1 MGAHHG
7 VPPEAAARFE
17 VTPQRVLLVG
27 GSGFMGRY
35 VAEALTAAGHTVAV
49 LARGERQPPPGVE
62 LLRGAR
68 DDAASLG
75 RALEGRRFDLT
86 VDFLA
91 FDAVDVERLLLL
103 PYAALGRYVMI
114 SSGQVYLVARG
125 ATAPYPEEE
134 TEREAIAEPPAGTRD
149 HLQWSYGIGKRRA
162 EQVLLGLRGS
172 HGVRAVAL
180 RLPIVQGNGDGSLR
194 LWAWLERMLD
204 GGPVLVPDGA
214 RLSRHVWAGD
224 VARAVLWLADHDAPR
239 HTFYNLAQPEL
250 VTLRELLE
258 RIAHAA
264 GLTPTFVDV
273 TYEEME
279 AAGIDGDAVP
289 WAGRWASVPD
299 PTRLITEWRLPT
311 TPLGEYLPGVVQW
324 HLEHRPTGSHVG
336 YAYRDAERA
345 FAHGRGATTSQ
356 G

>member
-1 MGAHHG
+1 
-7 VPPEAAARFE
+7 VT
-17 VTPQRVLLVG
+17 TPQRVLLVG

-35 VAEALTAAGHTVAV
+35 VAAALLEAGHTVSV
-49 LARGERQPPPGVE
+49 LARGERPLPPGVE

-68 DDAASLG
+68 EEAGSLE

-91 FDAVDVERLLLL
+91 FDAVDVERLLML
-103 PYAALGRYVMI
+103 PHAALGRYVMI

-125 ATAPYPEEE
+125 TSPPSAEEDA
-134 TEREAIAEPPAGTRD
+134 EREAIPEPAEGTRD

-204 GGPVLVPDGA
+204 GGPVLVPDGE

-224 VARAVLWLADHDAPR
+224 VARAVVWLVEHDAPR
-239 HTFYNLAQPEL
+239 HTFYNLAQPDL
-250 VTLRELLE
+250 VPLRELLE

-264 GLTPTFVDV
+264 GLSPTFVELS
-273 TYEEME
+273 YEEME

-299 PTRLITEWRLPT
+299 PSRLVTEWRFST
-311 TPLGEYLPGVVQW
+311 TPLADYLPDVVRW
-324 HLEHRPTGSHVG
+324 HLEHRPSTSHVG
-336 YAYRDAERA
+336 YMYRAAERE
-345 FAHGRGATTSQ
+345 FAQRRGVPASR

>member
-1 MGAHHG
+1 MT
-7 VPPEAAARFE
+7 
-17 VTPQRVLLVG
+17 TPQRVLLVG

-35 VAEALTAAGHTVAV
+35 VAEALLAAGHSVAV
-49 LARGERQPPPGVE
+49 LARGEREPPPGVE

-68 DDAASLG
+68 DDAASLEQ
-75 RALEGRRFDLT
+75 ALAGRRFDLT

-91 FDAVDVERLLLL
+91 FDAIDVERLLLL
-103 PYAALGRYVMI
+103 PHAALGRYVMI

-125 ATAPYPEEE
+125 STAPYAEDEA
-134 TEREAIAEPPAGTRD
+134 EREAIPEPPAETRD

-162 EQVLLGLRGS
+162 EHVLLGLRGS

-194 LWAWLERMLD
+194 LWAWLQRMLD

-224 VARAVLWLADHDAPR
+224 VARAVVWLAEHDAPR

-250 VTLRELLE
+250 VPLRELLE
-258 RIAHAA
+258 RIARAA
-264 GLTPTFVDV
+264 GLSPVFVDV

-299 PTRLITEWRLPT
+299 PARVINEWHLNP
-311 TPLGEYLPGVVQW
+311 TPLAEYLPDVVRW
-324 HLEHRPTGSHVG
+324 HLEHRPTASHLG
-336 YAYRDAERA
+336 YVYREAEIA
-345 FAHGRGATTSQ
+345 FARQRGVPATR